1 MEQDRLLIENTRLGL
16 LGHFRLSAR
25 KDHVFLPPTAQRLLV
40 LLALHEKG
48 VSRGRAAGLLWPGLT
63 DRSAAASLRS
73 TLWRTSHRSGQH
85 LIESGSDDGVLFLNS
100 NVRVDLRGA
109 AARAQRLTASDS
121 PPPLGIPEELC
132 TDLLPSWSDT
142 WLVLA
147 REHFHQT
154 RLRTLESLS
163 RRLRGTGHTDE
174 AMEYAMTALEGEPL
188 RESAHR
194 AVTETHLAEGNVAE
208 ALRHYDLYRHRLR
221 EELGVAPSHDYRTLL
236 APFLA
241 RPLDP

>member
-1 MEQDRLLIENTRLGL
+1 MEQHRPPIENPRLSL
-16 LGHFRLSAR
+16 LGHFRLSATT
-25 KDHVFLPPTAQRLLV
+25 DHVFLPPTVQRLLV
-40 LLALHEKG
+40 LLALHEG
-48 VSRGRAAGLLWPGLT
+48 GASRGWVAGVLWPDHT

-73 TLWRTSHRSGQH
+73 ALWRTSRRSGRH
-85 LIESGSDDGVLFLNS
+85 LVESASDDGLLFLHPD
-100 NVRVDLRGA
+100 VRVDLRGA
-109 AARAQRLTASDS
+109 TARARGLTASDS
-121 PPPLGIPEELC
+121 PPPLQVPEELC
-132 TDLLPSWSDT
+132 ADLLPSWSDA

-163 RRLRGTGHTDE
+163 RRLRGTGHTGE

-194 AVTETHLAEGNVAE
+194 AVTEAHLAEGNVAE